1 LAADAFSFP
10 SSRLRGAFEERM
22 MPSTSSSFQREGDM
36 TTTAADKA
44 TVQMYRA
51 YIKAAPEVIW
61 DALTKPK
68 WTKRYG
74 YAPLVEYEL
83 RPGGAFRAHA
93 NEGMKAFGMPDVVID
108 GQVLEADAPRT
119 LVQTWRMLMDTAMA
133 AEGFTRLTYEIEPV
147 RGGVSRLTVTHDVS
161 HAPTVATFVAGEG
174 ESSGAGGGWN
184 EILSGLKTL
193 LETGAQLPFQ
203 SGPENGEK
211 AAERHAAGS
220 QAVHA
225 NPLVKSVHGFRYQVK
240 DVARSIAFYTRHL
253 GFRVRHQQPPAF
265 ASVALGDVELLLSG
279 PQASGSRPMPDGR
292 RQEPGGW
299 NRVVLRVT
307 DLPAMIAAGKQGGL
321 HLRNEMETG
330 PGGRQIQIE
339 DPDGNPIELFEPAQ

>member
-1 LAADAFSFP
+1 
-10 SSRLRGAFEERM
+10 
-22 MPSTSSSFQREGDM
+22 M
-36 TTTAADKA
+36 TTTAADTA
-44 TVQMYRA
+44 TVQTYCI

-61 DALTKPK
+61 DALTKPE

-74 YAPLVEYEL
+74 YAPLVEYQL
-83 RPGGAFRAHA
+83 RPGGAFRAHT

-108 GQVLEADAPRT
+108 GRVLEADAPRK
-119 LVQTWRMLMDTAMA
+119 LVQTWRMLMDPAMA

-147 RGGVSRLTVTHDVS
+147 RGGVARLTVTHDLS
-161 HAPTVATFVAGEG
+161 HAPTVAALVAGER

-203 SGPENGEK
+203 SEPENGERT
-211 AAERHAAGS
+211 AERQAAAS
-220 QAVHA
+220 QAARAH
-225 NPLVKSVHGFRYQVK
+225 PFVKGVHGIRYQVK
-240 DVARSIAFYTRHL
+240 DVARAITFYTRHL
-253 GFRVRHQQPPAF
+253 GFEVRHQQPPAF
-265 ASVALGDVELLLSG
+265 ASVALGDVQLLLSG

-307 DLPAMIAAGKQGGL
+307 DLPAMIAALKQAGL
-321 HLRNEMETG
+321 RFRNEMETG